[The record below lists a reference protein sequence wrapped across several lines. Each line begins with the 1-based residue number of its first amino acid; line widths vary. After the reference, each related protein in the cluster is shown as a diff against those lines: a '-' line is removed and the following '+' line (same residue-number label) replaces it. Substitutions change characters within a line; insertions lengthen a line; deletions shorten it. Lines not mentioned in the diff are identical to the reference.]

1 MKMSDLTL
9 SEKREKLILLRNKKI
24 IRARRSFWEFQKIIN
39 PDAFRESYTY
49 LVILSICL
57 QSFYTDLPVKHFSP
71 VHIDHHSK
79 IDLEDGNI
87 DIEMVKDG
95 SGTWIKVDI
104 SNSDILVIE
113 CPPRHRKSYSLI
125 NFEDWIFGKNPCQI
139 IITCAH
145 NVKIANRIS
154 QFVRNG
160 IDSTRLKPFQIIYN
174 DIFPNTVLKYR
185 QKAKEEWAIEG
196 QHISYVAGG
205 ILSGVTSMGGN
216 LIIFDDLVK
225 GALEAFN
232 VNHLEK
238 VWDSYTGT
246 WVSRLEKPRK
256 QILVMTP
263 WMVGDPGDLIQK
275 GAEESGEI
283 VKVLN
288 LKAYSENQGMLCDD
302 ILDKRANDILQSRID
317 PMIYSANYLSKR
329 PELKGKLYK
338 QILEYE
344 ELPKI
349 TKEYGFRGDTAD
361 EGDDFLCIIVY
372 AISMLDEPYILD
384 ILYTDDGQEITEPL
398 AAKFLVEN
406 KLKYG
411 FLSGKIEHNAG
422 GGAFARAVDKII
434 KTPADG
440 KFDKSGNK
448 LTEIGTLPTN
458 KIDIS
463 TFTQTENKVAR
474 IITASNF
481 VQKHIF
487 FPVGWR
493 KRWPIF
499 AKHVDGYMKEGKNQ
513 KDDGPDTL
521 TMIAEAVEDR
531 FPSYEE
537 MIESVIATRSKHI
550 KKPHFG

>member
-1 MKMSDLTL
+1 MTDL
-9 SEKREKLILLRNKKI
+9 EKQKELLKYLRIRKILK
-24 IRARRSFWEFQKIIN
+24 ARDSFWEFQKVIN
-39 PDAFRESYTY
+39 PLSFREEYTY
-49 LVILSICL
+49 LIVLALCL
-57 QSFYTDLPVKHFSP
+57 QSFYTDEPVEHFSP
-71 VHIDHHSK
+71 ININHHREL
-79 IDLEDGNI
+79 DLDDGNI
-87 DIEMVKDG
+87 PLEMTEEEG
-95 SGTWIKVDI
+95 GTRFKVDI
-104 SNSDILVIE
+104 SHSDILVIE
-113 CPPRHRKSYSLI
+113 CPPRHKKSYSLI
-125 NFEDWIFGKNPCQI
+125 NFEDWIFGKNPDQI

-145 NVKIANRIS
+145 NVKIANRMS

-160 IDSTRLKPFQIIYN
+160 IDGTRLKPIQIIYN
-174 DIFPNTVLKYR
+174 DIFPNTVLKYG

-216 LIIFDDLVK
+216 LIIFDDLIK

-238 VWDSYTGT
+238 VWDSYTGS

-275 GAEESGEI
+275 GADESGEI

-288 LKAYSENQGMLCDD
+288 LKAYSEKQGMLCDD
-302 ILDKRANDILQSRID
+302 ILDRRSFNILESRID
-317 PMIYSANYLSKR
+317 PMILSANYLSKR

-338 QILEYE
+338 SLIEYE
-344 ELPKI
+344 KLPTI
-349 TKEYGFRGDTAD
+349 KEYGFRCDTAD
-361 EGDDFLCIIVY
+361 MGDDFLCMIIY

-384 ILYTDDGQEITEPL
+384 VLYTDDGQEITEPL
-398 AAKFLVEN
+398 TAKFLVEN

-422 GGAFARAVDKII
+422 GGAFARAIDKII
-434 KTPADG
+434 KTETHKSDG
-440 KFDKSGNK
+440 DHPFGEGIP
-448 LTEIGTLPTN
+448 LTEIKTVVTN
-458 KIDIS
+458 KIDIG
-463 TFTQTENKVAR
+463 TFTQTQNKVAR

-487 FPVGWR
+487 FPIGWK

-499 AKHVDGYMKEGKNQ
+499 AKHIDNYMKDGKNQ

-531 FPSYEE
+531 FPTYEE
-537 MIESVIATRSKHI
+537 MIESVTATRSKHI
-550 KKPHFG
+550 NKPHFG